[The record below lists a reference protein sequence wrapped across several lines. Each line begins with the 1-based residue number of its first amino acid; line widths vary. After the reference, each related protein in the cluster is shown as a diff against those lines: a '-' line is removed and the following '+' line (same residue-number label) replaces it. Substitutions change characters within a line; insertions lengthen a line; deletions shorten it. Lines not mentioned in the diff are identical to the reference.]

1 MKQKLRLF
9 TSLLLLA
16 VASAAWGETGTITF
30 GNGQNGTVSINS
42 ASVTGSDNLNNTWT
56 ITTEGTTSF
65 TPNADYSQVGSS
77 KKPATSITLTTTLP
91 KSVTITAFSAKFG
104 GFGDTAGSISLKVGD
119 TEVGT
124 GSLNGTNDVT
134 VNSTPNAA
142 GTVLTVT
149 VTGIAKGV
157 KVYNVSYTY
166 TTGEVK
172 PVCEMPT
179 FDPAAS
185 AVTKGTVVTISTTTE
200 GATIYYTTG
209 DSDPLTSGTQGN
221 TVTITEATTIKAIA
235 VKEGCE
241 NSGVASAS
249 YTIAKVA
256 KPTFS
261 PEEGD
266 VDAGTVVTISTT
278 TEDATIYYTTD
289 GSEPS
294 TSSTQGN
301 TVTINAATTIKAI
314 AVRNDM
320 ADSNVATAV
329 YTLKGASVSGYTIDF
344 EESASSYTDWT
355 FTNAE
360 SAKTGSIE
368 AHGGTYYGT
377 TGGKTTAS
385 IQTKEKVAT
394 PGVFTC
400 YVSKQSTNT
409 TSSTWY
415 IQVSEDGSEWTDV
428 KTQSATSM
436 SKGEWLEFT
445 ADLSAYSNVYVRLYY
460 SGSTAVRNVDDISLT
475 MASSLAAPIISLAS
489 GTYDEVKSVTITAET
504 GATIYYTLDGSTPNT
519 ESTEYI
525 GAISIS
531 RSCTLKAIA
540 VKDGVSSNVA
550 SATYTLNVPLTIAE
564 VREQGTGSVVKTIGV
579 VTSCVGKN
587 VYIQDATAAILV
599 YGDEEITDLAIG
611 DEIVVSGTLAT
622 YKGLLE
628 IKTPTYTKNSE
639 GNTVTPEVMTV
650 AQVNESE
657 KQGWLVKIEN
667 ATVTAIEGS
676 NTTIDQDG
684 ATILVFGISSDVTL
698 AVGDIITLTGNIG
711 CFNSVQIANPRDITI
726 TENYVT
732 FDEKANQASDFAAVY
747 NANVGG
753 NKNVKMLREFGSDY
767 WNTLV
772 VPFDLTRAQL
782 EEAFGED
789 VQVAKYT
796 GFKTPANIKF
806 ETTTGDV
813 TRADLLLVKPTATV
827 TNPIFKGVTLEEGKA
842 YTYPEISSSWADGT
856 LFKIAGR
863 FAKQVLTDDDFGK
876 VYFLNKKGQFTHPTA
891 DGNVI
896 RGFRWFIQ
904 LKTPESST
912 GAKIALDVDGDVT
925 SIDAID
931 NGQFATDAIYNLSGQ
946 RVNKAQKG
954 IYIVNGKKVV
964 VK

>member
-42 ASVTGSDNLNNTWT
+42 ALVTGSDNLNNTWT

-65 TPNADYSQVGSS
+65 TPNDGFSQVGSS
-77 KKPATSITLTTTLP
+77 KKPASSITLTTTLP
-91 KSVTITAFSAKFG
+91 SNVTITAFSAKFG
-104 GFGDTAGSISLKVGD
+104 GFSGTEGTVSLKVGD
-119 TEVGT
+119 TEVET

-134 VNSTPNAA
+134 VSSTPNAA

-166 TTGEVK
+166 STGEVK

-179 FDPAAS
+179 FDPAGGT
-185 AVTKGTVVTISTTTE
+185 AVTIGTVVTISTATE
-200 GATIYYTTG
+200 GATIYYTTDG
-209 DSDPLTSGTQGN
+209 STPTTESTQGN
-221 TVTITEATTIKAIA
+221 SVTINANTTINAIA
-235 VKEGCE
+235 VKEGCD
-241 NSGVASAS
+241 NSGVASAT
-249 YTIAKVA
+249 YTIVKVA

-266 VDAGTVVTISTT
+266 VDAGTVVTISTA
-278 TEDATIYYTTD
+278 TEGATIYYTTD
-289 GSEPS
+289 GSTP
-294 TSSTQGN
+294 TTGSTQGN
-301 TVTINAATTIKAI
+301 EVTINANTTINAI
-314 AVRNDM
+314 AVKEGM
-320 ADSNVATAV
+320 ADSNVATASYV
-329 YTLKGASVSGYTIDF
+329 LKGESVSGYTIDF
-344 EESASSYTDWT
+344 EEAASSYADWT
-355 FTNAE
+355 FDNAE
-360 SAKTGSIE
+360 SAKTGSIT

-415 IQVSEDGSEWTDV
+415 IQVSEDGSQWTNAAE
-428 KTQSATSM
+428 QSATSM
-436 SKGEWLEFT
+436 SKGAWVEFS
-445 ADLSAYSNVYVRLYY
+445 ADLSEYSNVYVRLYY

-732 FDEKANQASDFAAVY
+732 FDEKANQASDFAAVF
-747 NANVGG
+747 NANLGE
-753 NKNVKMLREFGSDY
+753 NKNVKMLREFGSGY

-772 VPFDLTRAQL
+772 LPFDVTRDQL
-782 EEAFGED
+782 EEAFGEG
-789 VQVAKYT
+789 VQVAKYKDFT
-796 GFKTPANIKF
+796 KPCSIQF
-806 ETTTGDV
+806 ETVTGNV
-813 TRADLLLVKPTATV
+813 TRADLLIVKPTANV
-827 TNPIFKGVTLEEGKA
+827 TDPVFHGVTLAGDA
-842 YTYPEISSSWADGT
+842 YNYPSVEKNYSDTNFAIN
-856 LFKIAGR
+856 GR
-863 FAKQVLTDDDFGK
+863 FAKQVLTDDDVLGK
-876 VYFLNKKGQFTHPTA
+876 VYFLNKQGQFTHPTSS
-891 DGNVI
+891 GNVI

-912 GAKIALDVDGDVT
+912 GAKITLDVDGDVT

-931 NGQFATDAIYNLSGQ
+931 NGQFATDAIFNLAGQ
-946 RVNKAQKG
+946 RVQKAQKG

>member
-42 ASVTGSDNLNNTWT
+42 ALVTGSDNLNNTWT

-65 TPNADYSQVGSS
+65 TPNDGFSQVGSS
-77 KKPATSITLTTTLP
+77 KKPASSITLTTTLP
-91 KSVTITAFSAKFG
+91 SNVTITAFSAKFG
-104 GFGDTAGSISLKVGD
+104 GFSGTEGTVSLKVGD
-119 TEVGT
+119 TEVET

-134 VNSTPNAA
+134 VSSTPNAA

-166 TTGEVK
+166 STGEVK

-179 FDPAAS
+179 FDPAGGT
-185 AVTKGTVVTISTTTE
+185 AVTIGTVVTISTATE
-200 GATIYYTTG
+200 GATIYYTTDG
-209 DSDPLTSGTQGN
+209 STPTTGSTQGN
-221 TVTITEATTIKAIA
+221 EVTINANTTINAIA
-235 VKEGCE
+235 VKEG
-241 NSGVASAS
+241 
-249 YTIAKVA
+249 
-256 KPTFS
+256 
-261 PEEGD
+261 
-266 VDAGTVVTISTT
+266 
-278 TEDATIYYTTD
+278 
-289 GSEPS
+289 
-294 TSSTQGN
+294 
-301 TVTINAATTIKAI
+301 
-314 AVRNDM
+314 M
-320 ADSNVATAV
+320 ADSNVATASYV
-329 YTLKGASVSGYTIDF
+329 LKGESVSGYTIDF
-344 EESASSYTDWT
+344 EEAASSYADWT
-355 FTNAE
+355 FDNAE
-360 SAKTGSIE
+360 SAKTGSIT

-415 IQVSEDGSEWTDV
+415 IQVSEDGSQWTNAAE
-428 KTQSATSM
+428 QSATSM
-436 SKGEWLEFT
+436 SKGAWVEFS
-445 ADLSAYSNVYVRLYY
+445 ADLSEYSNVYVRLYY

-732 FDEKANQASDFAAVY
+732 FDEKANQASDFAAVF
-747 NANVGG
+747 NANLGE
-753 NKNVKMLREFGSDY
+753 NKNVKMLREFGSGY

-772 VPFDLTRAQL
+772 LPFDVTRDQL
-782 EEAFGED
+782 EEAFGEG
-789 VQVAKYT
+789 VQVAKYKDFT
-796 GFKTPANIKF
+796 KPCSIQF
-806 ETTTGDV
+806 ETVTGNV
-813 TRADLLLVKPTATV
+813 TRADLLIVKPTANV
-827 TNPIFKGVTLEEGKA
+827 TDPVFHGVTLAGDA
-842 YTYPEISSSWADGT
+842 YNYPSVEKNYSDTNFAIN
-856 LFKIAGR
+856 GR
-863 FAKQVLTDDDFGK
+863 FAKQVLTDDDVLGK
-876 VYFLNKKGQFTHPTA
+876 VYFLNKQGQFTHPTSS
-891 DGNVI
+891 GNVI

-912 GAKIALDVDGDVT
+912 GAKITLDVDGDVT

-931 NGQFATDAIYNLSGQ
+931 NGQFATDAIFNLAGQ
-946 RVNKAQKG
+946 RVQKAQKG